1 MRNHITPAALGLAM
15 LLAGSPWQTHNW
27 GGGVAAGI
35 LAALA
40 AHWARQVPG
49 LVKRAMYGPAQ
60 AAEPE
65 PLTIEPEPEAVA
77 PAPAPAPV
85 SAYDR
90 DRAEI
95 PTRRRNRRR

>member
-1 MRNHITPAALGLAM
+1 MADPQLGRGLSAALLTGL
-15 LLAGSPWQTHNW
+15 L
-27 GGGVAAGI
+27 
-35 LAALA
+35 
-40 AHWARQVPG
+40 AHWAGKVPG
-49 LVKRAMYGPAQ
+49 LVKWAVQGPAQ

-65 PLTIEPEPEAVA
+65 PVAV
-77 PAPAPAPV
+77 APAPV